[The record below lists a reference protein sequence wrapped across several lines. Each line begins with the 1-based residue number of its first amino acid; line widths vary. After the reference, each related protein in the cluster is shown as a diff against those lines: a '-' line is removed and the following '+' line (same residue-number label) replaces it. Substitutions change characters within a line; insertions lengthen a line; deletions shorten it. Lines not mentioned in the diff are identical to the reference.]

1 MTRGLVSLLVIAGL
15 LLVPGGPAQAQSDRP
30 LRLPGSSLPRR
41 APAPDP
47 PPARPGREAPA
58 TLPGGARL
66 PAAPP
71 EASPA
76 PPAGKPAPAP
86 AAAPAAAEKDTAD
99 GLSLARQLGLQ
110 VSRIVIDAGHGGRDP
125 GAVANGLHE
134 ADVVLD
140 IARRVAARLAAQ
152 PGVEV
157 VMTRNDDTFVPLR
170 ARTALANEMGAD
182 LFLSIHANASRNAKA
197 HGVETYFLDFALD
210 PEAERIAARENLA
223 ADGQMKDLQGLLE
236 AIAANSKLRE
246 SRDFAG
252 TVQRALVSGLREAN
266 GDVRDLG
273 VKQAP
278 FFVLIGARMPSVL
291 AEVSFLTNGREAE
304 LLATG
309 AYRERIADAL
319 VEGILHYR
327 QRLDPSPRATQQ
339 N

>member
-1 MTRGLVSLLVIAGL
+1 MARHVVSLLVVAGL
-15 LLVPGGPAQAQSDRP
+15 LLVSAGWADAQSDRP

-47 PPARPGREAPA
+47 PPTP
-58 TLPGGARL
+58 
-66 PAAPP
+66 PAAPRP
-71 EASPA
+71 PRPA
-76 PPAGKPAPAP
+76 PGSALPPPPPLAAPAP
-86 AAAPAAAEKDTAD
+86 ADDAAAGD
-99 GLSLARQLGLQ
+99 LSLARQLGLQ
-110 VSRIVIDAGHGGRDP
+110 VSRIVIDAGHGGGDP
-125 GAVANGLHE
+125 GAHAHGLRE

-140 IARRVAARLAAQ
+140 IARRVAAGLEAQ

-170 ARTALANEMGAD
+170 ARTALANEVGAD
-182 LFLSIHANASRNAKA
+182 LFLSIHANASRNANA

-210 PEAERIAARENLA
+210 PEAERVAARENLA
-223 ADGQMKDLQGLLE
+223 AGGKMKDLQNLLE

-252 TVQRALVSGLREAN
+252 TIQRALVNALREVN
-266 GDVRDLG
+266 GEVRDLG

-291 AEVSFLTNGREAE
+291 AEVSFLTNSREAD
-304 LLATG
+304 LLATD

-319 VEGILHYR
+319 VAGVLDYR
-327 QRLDPSPRATQQ
+327 KALDPVPRATQQ
-339 N
+339 D

>member
-1 MTRGLVSLLVIAGL
+1 MTKRLASVLVATGL
-15 LLVPGGPAQAQSDRP
+15 LLVPAWPAHAQPDRP

-41 APAPDP
+41 APAPEP
-47 PPARPGREAPA
+47 PPAQPA
-58 TLPGGARL
+58 RKV
-66 PAAPP
+66 PAP

-76 PPAGKPAPAP
+76 PPA
-86 AAAPAAAEKDTAD
+86 AAPAAADRDTAD

-125 GAVANGLHE
+125 GAHANGLRE

-140 IARRVAARLAAQ
+140 IARRVAGRLAAQ

-170 ARTALANEMGAD
+170 ARTALANEVGAD
-182 LFLSIHANASRNAKA
+182 LFLSIHANASRNSKA

-236 AIAANSKLRE
+236 AIAANSKLQE

-266 GDVRDLG
+266 GEVRDLG

-291 AEVSFLTNGREAE
+291 AEVSFLTNSREAD

-319 VEGILHYR
+319 VEGVLDYR
-327 QRLDPSPRATQQ
+327 RRLDPSPRVTQQ
-339 N
+339 D